1 MKIAGQFPLPSAS
14 LSHDKSLLI
23 SNVHMFRKWPG
34 VWIFCPSSGF
44 RPEGRPWIWSDWGR
58 KLSQRF
64 GHIAEWRDSFCF
76 SPGLD
81 PKGKRDGIR
90 AQLRGP
96 LACLSLVDTRLA
108 LHRGRLFT
116 RTMSKIGRSLCL
128 LFGEIYFLL
137 SPLPWA
143 FSVKARP
150 LTSMKH
156 TSGMDLWFSINNT
169 VRASGGKR
177 WHVVIVGPR
186 VWPGLPQTS
195 LPVCS

>member
-1 MKIAGQFPLPSAS
+1 MPRSLDFLPFFWLQA
-14 LSHDKSLLI
+14 
-23 SNVHMFRKWPG
+23 RKKTLDLEWVG
-34 VWIFCPSSGF
+34 WEVVTEVWAYRWTTCVT
-44 RPEGRPWIWSDWGR
+44 WC
-58 KLSQRF
+58 
-64 GHIAEWRDSFCF
+64 SFCF
-76 SPGLD
+76 SPGLY

-108 LHRGRLFT
+108 LHRGRLFS
-116 RTMSKIGRSLCL
+116 RAMSKIGRSLCL
-128 LFGEIYFLL
+128 LFDEIYFLL

-156 TSGMDLWFSINNT
+156 TSGMDLWFSIHNT

-177 WHVVIVGPR
+177 GHVVIVGTR